1 MNKISLILLT
11 LLSLPINTSFAFV
24 HSNVVKQHLHIP
36 ITTMNMGFMDGIK
49 KAFEN
54 EDFNTTSKNG
64 KSNKEKSKYTEI
76 CVDVCGRKISAVKG
90 QKLKDIIRA
99 SGAPIKFNCEKGQC
113 GSCEAF
119 VNGKK
124 MRTCRSIV
132 TEPTTIKTR

>member
-11 LLSLPINTSFAFV
+11 LLSLSIKTSFAFA
-24 HSNVVKQHLHIP
+24 HSNVVKQQLHTP
-36 ITTMNMGFMDGIK
+36 LTTMNMGFMDDIK
-49 KAFEN
+49 KAFDN
-54 EDFNTTSKNG
+54 EDFDTPSKSG
-64 KSNKEKSKYTEI
+64 KSNREKSKYKEI
-76 CVDVCGRKISAVKG
+76 WLDVCGRKIPAVKG

-124 MRTCRSIV
+124 MRTCRAIV
-132 TEPTTIKTR
+132 TEPTTIKAL